1 MQVVFV
7 SHGAPT
13 LALDAGRGKEL
24 RAWAESLERP
34 RAILVVSAHWEAP
47 VLTRGTTSTKPLV
60 YDFSGFPDE
69 LFRVRYDAPG
79 APDVADRLQGLLE
92 RGGEKFDRDPSR
104 GLDHGVWVPLVHMYP
119 AADIPVLQ
127 LSLVRGASPAKLFA
141 LGQKLAPL
149 RDEGVLV
156 MGSGGTVH
164 NLRELD
170 PSPAPATPY
179 WANEFDA
186 WLANTL
192 AEGDTDSL
200 LEYRARAPEAQ
211 RAHPTPEHINPLFVA
226 AGAASMG
233 EHAVGFPIRGFD
245 FGSLSRRCVQF
256 GR

>member
-7 SHGAPT
+7 SHGAPL
-13 LALDAGRGKEL
+13 LALDAVRGQEL

-47 VLTRGTTSTKPLV
+47 LPTRGTTSSKPLV
-60 YDFSGFPDE
+60 YDFSGFGDE
-69 LFRVRYDAPG
+69 LLRVRYEAPG
-79 APDVADRLQGLLE
+79 APDVADRLQRLLQPQ
-92 RGGEKFDRDPSR
+92 FDRDPAR
-104 GLDHGVWVPLVHMYP
+104 GLDHGVWVPLVHMFP

-127 LSLVRGASPAKLFA
+127 LSLVRGASPARHFA

-149 RDEGVLV
+149 RNEGVLILA
-156 MGSGGTVH
+156 SGGTVH
-164 NLRELD
+164 NLGELD
-170 PSPAPATPY
+170 AGAAPATPF

-192 AEGDTDSL
+192 AEGDTEGL
-200 LEYRARAPEAQ
+200 LDYRARAPQAQ

-226 AGAASMG
+226 AGAASTG

-245 FGSLSRRCVQF
+245 YGSLSRRCVQF